1 MQPAVAGRHGA
12 GRSGGDQR
20 PGSLRLDCFFMP
32 AIPQAFRVLC
42 DEQHRIVLEH
52 FDDLCLLPENTSPI
66 FIEIPK
72 TKQKGIP

>member
-1 MQPAVAGRHGA
+1 
-12 GRSGGDQR
+12 
-20 PGSLRLDCFFMP
+20 MP

-52 FDDLCLLPENTSPI
+52 FDDLCLIPENTSPI